1 MCFLIERVLLPLY
14 RALHAGWTKLD
25 YLKADCDK
33 MLRLLRAIPTSL
45 PPCVLLGVWDPG
57 HGLGHGSEEGALG
70 RARERERERKRERGR
85 EKRQIDGIGEVA
97 DALDLLA
104 RAHAREQFNAA
115 AGRCYRLSV

>member
-57 HGLGHGSEEGALG
+57 HGLGHGSEEGARKG
-70 RARERERERKRERGR
+70 EGEREREKERGR
-85 EKRQIDGIGEVA
+85 EGEEADGWDWRGGRRVGLA
-97 DALDLLA
+97 CPGACA
-104 RAHAREQFNAA
+104 RA
-115 AGRCYRLSV
+115 V